1 MAVIKLLEP
10 DLPTAEELLPYL
22 QRIDT
27 VRWYTNFGPLVDE
40 FEQGLLR
47 LFFPGRDAH
56 LTTVANGTAALE
68 LAVQAL
74 LLPPGTRVLLPTY
87 TFPATLSAVLRSGL
101 VPVFSDVDAQTW
113 TLTPQIARQ
122 HLSAGNIGM
131 VLPVA
136 TFGNPL
142 DADSWGGFTRE
153 TGVPVVID
161 AAAALGSQ
169 EIVQGP
175 VFCFS
180 MHATKP
186 FACGEGGLVVSTDP
200 VVVDR
205 VRRLSN
211 FGIRDYQV
219 DVLGTNA
226 KMSEY
231 HAAVGLAQLARWPV
245 MRARR
250 VALFRRYREGLAGQV
265 GFQHSRGDFVASV
278 LPVMVDNAATRERCE
293 QQLAGQG
300 IQTRRWYALPLHRTP
315 DMRGR
320 VSAAGDAQFPV
331 ATGLIE
337 RGLGIPFHVRLSDT
351 DVSRVIAALARALA
365 GEQ

>member
-10 DLPTAEELLPYL
+10 ELPTAGELMPYL
-22 QRIDT
+22 QRIDAA
-27 VRWYTNFGPLVDE
+27 RWYTNFGPLVEE
-40 FEQGLLR
+40 FEQRLLR
-47 LFFPGRDAH
+47 QFFPGSDVH

-74 LLPPGTRVLLPTY
+74 NLAPGTRVLLPTY
-87 TFPATLSAVLRSGL
+87 TFPATLAAVLRSGL
-101 VPVFSDVDAQTW
+101 VPFFSDVDARSW
-113 TLTPQIARQ
+113 TITPQIARQ
-122 HLSAGNIGM
+122 HVAAGDIGM

-142 DADSWGGFTRE
+142 DADDWRDFMRE
-153 TGVPVVID
+153 TGIPVVID

-169 EIVQGP
+169 EIAPGP

-186 FACGEGGLVVSTDP
+186 FACGEGGLVVSVDP

-211 FGIRDYQV
+211 FGIRDFQV

-231 HAAVGLAQLARWPV
+231 HAAVGLAQLARWPA
-245 MRARR
+245 MKARR
-250 VALFRRYREGLAGQV
+250 VELFRRYCDGLAGKV
-265 GFQHSRGDFVASV
+265 GFQQTRGAFVASV
-278 LPVMVDNAATRERCE
+278 LPVMVRNAETRERCE
-293 QQLAGQG
+293 QLLAGQG

-331 ATGLIE
+331 AMGLIE
-337 RGLGIPFHVRLSDT
+337 RGLGIPFHVRLSDA
-351 DVSRVIAALARALA
+351 DVSRVIVALDDVLAR
-365 GEQ
+365 ES